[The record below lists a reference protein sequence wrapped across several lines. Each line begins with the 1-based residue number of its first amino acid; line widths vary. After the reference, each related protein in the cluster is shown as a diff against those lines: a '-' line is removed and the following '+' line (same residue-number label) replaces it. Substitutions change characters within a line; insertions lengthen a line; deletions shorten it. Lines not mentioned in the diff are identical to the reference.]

1 MATRKVYVN
10 DVLREEWNDDANP
23 RTVTFYSESGAQTS
37 QRAYT
42 PAENIAADA
51 IIAALNSGANRASVV
66 ANLNLDL
73 IEMQTIIDTQ
83 NNQLTYSA
91 AMMKTFAR
99 AIRRLDRMALGNF
112 DSAN

>member
-1 MATRKVYVN
+1 MATRNVYVN
-10 DVLREEWNDDANP
+10 DVLRAAWNDDTS
-23 RTVTFYSESGAQTS
+23 RVTFYNASGVQIEE
-37 QRAYT
+37 RAYT
-42 PAENIAADA
+42 PTERIAADA
-51 IIAALNSGANRASVV
+51 IIAALAAGVNRASVV
-66 ANLNLDL
+66 TNLNQDL
-73 IEMQTIIDTQ
+73 VEMQTIIDTN